1 MTVSELIKRLSTYPA
16 DARVTL
22 LDAERHWLLPI
33 EIKPMMADPSNCGV
47 NLIAIAACDTD
58 EIEGLVIRR

>member
-1 MTVSELIKRLSTYPA
+1 MTVSELIDRLSLYPA

-33 EIKPMMADPSNCGV
+33 DIKQMADQSNCGV
-47 NLIAIAACDTD
+47 DLIAITAPDTD
-58 EIEGLVIRR
+58 EIEGLVVPR